1 MTDDALEFLRQRKA
15 AYQLKFGSGDPAD
28 MVREDL
34 AWFCHANR
42 SCWGDDA
49 RDQARLE
56 GRREVW
62 LRIQQHLTMEPEELA
77 ELYGALRG
85 PNDPDRDDENNPT

>member
-1 MTDDALEFLRQRKA
+1 MTADAIEFLRQRKA
-15 AYQLKFGSGDPAD
+15 AYQIKFGGGDPAD
-28 MVREDL
+28 IVREDL
-34 AWFCHANR
+34 ARFCRANA
-42 SCWGDDA
+42 STWSDDT
-49 RDQARLE
+49 RHHARLE

-85 PNDPDRDDENNPT
+85 PDDPDRDGENSPI